1 MPVANRVGDE
11 NEGWRMLTTQ
21 LNHERV
27 GLAAW
32 SGLALSLYEDIV
44 DWAAAQPTETF
55 GVRRLGDHLA
65 ERFGLR
71 HVFLDVP
78 NPV

>member
-1 MPVANRVGDE
+1 MGEE
-11 NEGWRMLTTQ
+11 NEGWRMITTQ

-44 DWAAAQPTETF
+44 AWAAAQDD
-55 GVRRLGDHLA
+55 RRRAG
-65 ERFGLR
+65 R
-71 HVFLDVP
+71 
-78 NPV
+78 